1 MAIINILMSILAAG
15 IVLLEI
21 RWILVSN
28 KKIELVGKDDYFL
41 FALLLAAAVCL
52 CPVTLDG
59 SIMAEIRSMLVF
71 LALFGS
77 LGVKRG
83 LTSEGIIKFGYNI
96 SWSLVDTVK
105 VEEYQMAKIKVTY
118 SYGDK
123 KASLLF
129 HKYDLKKVLAV
140 TEKYTDTIYIQP
152 ALEPMLKIK

>member
-1 MAIINILMSILAAG
+1 MVMINSLMSILAAG

-28 KKIELVGKDDYFL
+28 KKIELAGKDDYFL

-52 CPVTLDG
+52 FPVTLDG
-59 SIMAEIRSMLVF
+59 SGLAEIRSMLVF

-83 LTSEGIIKFGYNI
+83 LAPQGIVKFGYTI
-96 SWSLVDTVK
+96 PWSLVDNVK

-118 SYGDK
+118 SYGKK

-129 HKYDLKKVLAV
+129 HKYNLKKVLAV
-140 TEKYTDTIYIQP
+140 TEQYADTIYIQP
-152 ALEPMLKIK
+152 TLEPMLKIK

>member
-1 MAIINILMSILAAG
+1 MVMINSLMSILAAG

-52 CPVTLDG
+52 FPVTLDG
-59 SIMAEIRSMLVF
+59 SGLAEIRSMLVF

-83 LTSEGIIKFGYNI
+83 LTRQGIVKFGYTI
-96 SWSLVDTVK
+96 PWSLVDNVK

-118 SYGDK
+118 SYGKK

-129 HKYDLKKVLAV
+129 HKYDLKKVLAA
-140 TEKYTDTIYIQP
+140 TEQYADTIYIQP
-152 ALEPMLKIK
+152 TLEPMLKIK